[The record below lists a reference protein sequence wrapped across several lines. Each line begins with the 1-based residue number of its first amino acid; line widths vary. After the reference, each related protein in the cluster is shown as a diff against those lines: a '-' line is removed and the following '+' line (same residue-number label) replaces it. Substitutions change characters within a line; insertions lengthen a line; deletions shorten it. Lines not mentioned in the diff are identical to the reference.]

1 MKVLGI
7 DPGLA
12 HTGWAIVE
20 TQGSNAK
27 ALAYG
32 YISTKPQQN
41 IAVRLATIHDGIR
54 DVIVE
59 FSPHEVAIED
69 VFFGVNASS
78 AFALGQARGA
88 AILATAAY
96 KVPLGEYSPTEIKK
110 AVVGQGRADKRQVMF
125 MVKTQL
131 SLDHDPKPDH
141 CSDALAVALTH
152 IALTRAALAQIKVR
166 GDA

>member
-20 TQGSNAK
+20 KEGSDTK

-41 IAVRLATIHDGIR
+41 IAARLATIHDGIR

-59 FSPHEVAIED
+59 FSPQEVAIED

-88 AILATAAY
+88 AILATSAFH
-96 KVPLGEYSPTEIKK
+96 VPLGEYSPTEIKK

-152 IALTRAALAQIKVR
+152 IALTRAAIVQTKVR
-166 GDA
+166 GEA